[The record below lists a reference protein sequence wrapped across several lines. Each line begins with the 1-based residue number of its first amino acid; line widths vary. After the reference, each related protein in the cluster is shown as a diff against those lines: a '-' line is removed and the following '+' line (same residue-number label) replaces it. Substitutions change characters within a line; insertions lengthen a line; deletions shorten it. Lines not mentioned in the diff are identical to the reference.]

1 VEKEK
6 LTMNYIFPMYAD
18 EGLKEK
24 QQLTAKV
31 RKEILLEEEAKKMQT
46 ILK

>member
-1 VEKEK
+1 
-6 LTMNYIFPMYAD
+6 MYAD

-31 RKEILLEEEAKKMQT
+31 RKEILLEEEAKKNANIVQT
-46 ILK
+46 E